1 MLDGKFKNGSDI
13 IASLKQLA
21 NPQTLKGFE
30 RFAIVSKTALGIS
43 MPQLRAFAK
52 KIGTSHELAQELW
65 RSGIREAQMVACF
78 VADPKQ
84 VTEQEMEQ
92 WVKDFDSWDVCDTC
106 CQGLWSFTP
115 YAVTKITTWS
125 SDDREFVKRAAF
137 ALMATLAIGKK
148 NVSDETLIKLL
159 AIIKREATDER
170 NFVKKAVNWA
180 LRQIGKKN
188 KTLNTHAIQVAQEI
202 ATIDAKAARWIAQ
215 DALRELTS
223 AAIIKRL
230 K

>member
-1 MLDGKFKNGSDI
+1 MIHTAIDI
-13 IASLKQLA
+13 IASLKKFA
-21 NPQTLKGFE
+21 DPQTLKGFD
-30 RFAIVSKTALGIS
+30 RFAITSKTALGIS

-52 KIGTSHELAQELW
+52 KIGKSHQLAQELW
-65 RSGIREAQMVACF
+65 KSGIREAQMVACF
-78 VADPKQ
+78 IADSKQ

-92 WVKDFDSWDVCDTC
+92 WVNDFDSWDVCDTC

-115 YAVTKITTWS
+115 YAVKKIKTWS

-137 ALMATLAIGKK
+137 ALTAALAMGKK
-148 NVSDETLIKLL
+148 NISDDTLKDLL
-159 AIIKREATDER
+159 PIIKREAQDER

-180 LRQIGKKN
+180 LRQVGKKN
-188 KTLNTHAIQVAQEI
+188 KTLNAHAIKTAQEI
-202 ATIDAKAARWIAQ
+202 AAIDSKAARWIAQ

-223 AAIIKRL
+223 PAIIKRL